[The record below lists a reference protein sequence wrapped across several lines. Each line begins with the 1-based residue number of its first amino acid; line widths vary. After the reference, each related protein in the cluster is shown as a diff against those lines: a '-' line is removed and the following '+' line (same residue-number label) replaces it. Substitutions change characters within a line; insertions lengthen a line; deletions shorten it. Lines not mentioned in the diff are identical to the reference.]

1 MSEGLNKA
9 ENGLTCEQE
18 IEKLKADRQRLIEE
32 LERCYEDM
40 NVQSALLSSLRKNL
54 RRYEV
59 QINSLKMEND
69 NFKRK
74 FGIIENNFFGS
85 ILLDIYRK
93 YKNII
98 LKYEK

>member
-1 MSEGLNKA
+1 MSDRPEAGGEQLA
-9 ENGLTCEQE
+9 SRQE
-18 IEKLKADRQRLIEE
+18 IESLKADRQRLLEE
-32 LERCYEDM
+32 LERCYEDL
-40 NVQSALLSSLRKNL
+40 NVQSALLSSVKKNL

>member
-9 ENGLTCEQE
+9 ENSLTFEQE

-32 LERCYEDM
+32 LERCYEDL